1 VAIDPRFPALLDRL
15 TLKHDDHSRCEMRED
30 DDICEVMDE
39 FFRPD
44 NTRCTMRTTEHSEV
58 TEACTKLIAADCD
71 LV

>member
-1 VAIDPRFPALLDRL
+1 
-15 TLKHDDHSRCEMRED
+15 MRED